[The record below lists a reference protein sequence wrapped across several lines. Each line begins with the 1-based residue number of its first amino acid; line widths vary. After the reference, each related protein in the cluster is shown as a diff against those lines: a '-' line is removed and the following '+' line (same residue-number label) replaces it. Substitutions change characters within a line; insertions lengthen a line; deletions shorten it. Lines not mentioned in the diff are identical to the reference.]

1 LKKIDC
7 LAFGAHP
14 DDVEL
19 FCSGL
24 LVKLHKQGYATGI
37 VDLTKGELSTNG
49 TLEIRNKETIKASKI
64 LKVEVRDNLEFED
77 GNIENTKQNRIEVI
91 KCIRKYKPDLIL
103 QPYWEDRHPDHIA
116 ASKLITDACFY
127 SGLSKIT
134 TNQEP
139 YRPKTTLYYM
149 MHTTFIPSFIVNIS
163 EEMEIKI
170 KTIKAY
176 NSQFG
181 QIKSKKINTYI
192 NQPEFFDS
200 IVNRA
205 KFYGYEIKKEF
216 GEPYFYKGTLG
227 INNIMEVFS

>member
-24 LVKLHKQGYATGI
+24 LVKLEKQGYVTGI
-37 VDLTKGELSTNG
+37 IDLTKGELSTNG
-49 TLEIRNKETIKASKI
+49 TLETREKETKNATNI
-64 LKVEVRDNLEFED
+64 LKVSVRENLEFED
-77 GNIENTKQNRIEVI
+77 GNIENTKNNRLEII
-91 KCIRKYKPDLIL
+91 KYLRKYKPDLVL

-116 ASKLITDACFY
+116 ASKIITDACFY
-127 SGLSKIT
+127 AGLNKIET
-134 TNQEP
+134 DQESH
-139 YRPKTTLYYM
+139 RPKTVLYYM
-149 MHTTFIPSFIVNIS
+149 MHGSFNPTFVVDIS
-163 EEMEIKI
+163 NEMETKEKAIKC
-170 KTIKAY
+170 Y
-176 NSQFG
+176 DSQFN
-181 QIKSKKINTYI
+181 KSNKKNNITYI

-200 IVNRA
+200 IINRA

-216 GEPYFYKGTLG
+216 GEPYFHKGVLG